1 MLTIGK
7 HVLCDLE
14 AIELMIGPPE
24 VIRGIKDFRPYQTWM
39 VDLIMRKKAVYLGVD
54 MGMGKTTV
62 CLLAIRRLLD
72 AQRISKVLIVAPLEV
87 AKNTWPGEI
96 AVWRFSRSLR
106 YSVIVGDAEQRKRAL
121 EKDVPIHI
129 INRENLVWLYKT
141 LGPKRWDYDALIYDE
156 ASRLK
161 QGRKRTQLKK
171 KKGGKRPSGRNL
183 SEFGVLSRMRYAFKK
198 VVELSGT
205 PSPNGLHDLWGPIY
219 ILDKG
224 KRLGESKTA
233 FEQRWFDVSPYDYSV
248 TPLPHAEGEIM
259 GAISDVFFSLR
270 SEDYLDLPPLVIS
283 DVKVKLDQISMKRYR
298 FFERECAFTDWDVE
312 AVNRGVLTNKLLQMA
327 NGSVY
332 ETDKTE
338 KEIHDLK
345 IDALDRIVS
354 EANGK
359 PMLVAY
365 SFKFDL
371 RRLRK
376 KYPRARV
383 YGEGD
388 NDLRD
393 WNAGKIQMLL
403 VHPMSAGH
411 GLNFQHGGNIAVWFG
426 LTWSLELYRQF
437 VKRLHRSGQKAE
449 RVFMYR
455 IIAENTVDEDVL
467 SVLDDKGA
475 TQDRITERVRVRLSK
490 IREEE
495 KCRQSRS

>member
-1 MLTIGK
+1 
-7 HVLCDLE
+7 
-14 AIELMIGPPE
+14 
-24 VIRGIKDFRPYQTWM
+24 
-39 VDLIMRKKAVYLGVD
+39 
-54 MGMGKTTV
+54 
-62 CLLAIRRLLD
+62 
-72 AQRISKVLIVAPLEV
+72 
-87 AKNTWPGEI
+87 
-96 AVWRFSRSLR
+96 
-106 YSVIVGDAEQRKRAL
+106 
-121 EKDVPIHI
+121 
-129 INRENLVWLYKT
+129 
-141 LGPKRWDYDALIYDE
+141 
-156 ASRLK
+156 
-161 QGRKRTQLKK
+161 
-171 KKGGKRPSGRNL
+171 
-183 SEFGVLSRMRYAFKK
+183 
-198 VVELSGT
+198 
-205 PSPNGLHDLWGPIY
+205 
-219 ILDKG
+219 
-224 KRLGESKTA
+224 
-233 FEQRWFDVSPYDYSV
+233 
-248 TPLPHAEGEIM
+248 M
-259 GAISDVFFSLR
+259 GAVSDVFFSLR
-270 SEDYLDLPPLVIS
+270 SEDYLDLPPLVVS
-283 DVKVKLDQISMKRYR
+283 DVKVKLDQSSMKRYR

-332 ETDKTE
+332 ETDKME

-411 GLNFQHGGNIAVWFG
+411 GLNFQYGGNIAVWFG

-490 IREEE
+490 IRKEG
-495 KCRQSRS
+495 KCRRSRT